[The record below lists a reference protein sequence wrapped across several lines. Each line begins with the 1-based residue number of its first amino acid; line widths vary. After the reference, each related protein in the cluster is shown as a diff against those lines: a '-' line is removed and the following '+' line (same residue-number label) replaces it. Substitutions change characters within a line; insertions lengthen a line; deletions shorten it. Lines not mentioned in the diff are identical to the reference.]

1 MKTIIII
8 EGKLG
13 VKEGTENK
21 RIESRKAREL
31 AENKKIIDPTRAY
44 LV

>member
-8 EGKLG
+8 EGKLPE
-13 VKEGTENK
+13 KEETEIK
-21 RIESRKAREL
+21 RVDARKR
-31 AENKKIIDPTRAY
+31 AEKPKIIDPARAY

>member
-1 MKTIIII
+1 MRTIIVI

-13 VKEGTENK
+13 VKEETEKK
-21 RIESRKAREL
+21 RIEPRKR
-31 AENKKIIDPTRAY
+31 AEKQKITDPTRAY

>member
-1 MKTIIII
+1 MRTIIVI

-13 VKEGTENK
+13 VKEETENK
-21 RIESRKAREL
+21 RIESRKR
-31 AENKKIIDPTRAY
+31 AENKKIIDSAIAY

>member
-1 MKTIIII
+1 MRTTIII

-13 VKEGTENK
+13 VKEETENK
-21 RIESRKAREL
+21 RIELRKG
-31 AENKKIIDPTRAY
+31 AEKQKIIDSAIAY